1 MALGSGKNIIAQRM
15 GSGSYNIYAALPL
28 PEHWSKESENA
39 ELLHSPSFRQHLV
52 QTHYADW
59 SKDLTDLITLSDG
72 DWHSWPL
79 YTLPSEAVAWSSVP
93 GVTLVGDAAHVG
105 LPNGEGVNLGMHDAL
120 DLANAIAEF
129 GVGNL
134 DGAVRRYES
143 GMLPRGR
150 EHIED
155 GKRMAEMFFEMESPR
170 EFKEW
175 LKEMGQ
181 LTE

>member
-15 GSGSYNIYAALPL
+15 GSESYNIYAALPL
-28 PEHWSKESENA
+28 AEHWSKAPDNA
-39 ELLHSPSFRQHLV
+39 RLLHSQDIRQHLV
-52 QTHYADW
+52 QTYYADW
-59 SKDLTDLITLSDG
+59 AKDLTDLITLSDG

-79 YTLPSEAVAWSSVP
+79 HTLPAEALAWQSVP

-120 DLANAIAEF
+120 DLANAIEAC
-129 GVGNL
+129 GVRNVNE
-134 DGAVRRYES
+134 AVKRYES

-155 GKRMAEMFFEMESPR
+155 GKRMAGMFFEMESPR
-170 EFKEW
+170 GFKEW

-181 LTE
+181 LAE